1 MDKKDRIN
9 SAYQFLRNQG
19 RVHTQV
25 DVADAMQATRQNVSA
40 ALNGKEVALTDK
52 FIRRFNHA
60 FGDIFNLDWLLNGEG
75 EMLANNNTT
84 NNNIING
91 NNNIQQINGTSG
103 VINDTQRT
111 LHPMVTDTEFV
122 RAPIVPASV
131 AKEPDLDVFEYI
143 QENID
148 SVELS
153 NVAVKDMTIHLWY
166 KINDLS
172 MAPRYIEGDMIGLQ
186 ECDINGLVI
195 PGNIYGLETK
205 SNGIIVRKLYPC
217 EIGYKAK
224 ALNTEE
230 YPDFFVKHE
239 DIMRIYRKVIQVRL

>member
-1 MDKKDRIN
+1 MKHVRLQQ
-9 SAYQFLRNQG
+9 AYDYLRNHG
-19 RVHTQV
+19 IVHTQKQ
-25 DVADAMQATRQNVSA
+25 VADKMSSTPQNVSA
-40 ALNGKEVALTDK
+40 ALNGKNLSPHY
-52 FIRRFNHA
+52 IRRFNHA

-103 VINDTQRT
+103 VIDTQRT

-131 AKEPDLDVFEYI
+131 AKEPDLDAFEYI

-195 PGNIYGLETK
+195 PGNVYGLETK
-205 SNGIIVRKLYPC
+205 SNGIIVRKIYPC

-230 YPDFFVKHE
+230 YPDFFVKYE